1 MKKNILRL
9 ITPAIVILLA
19 AAACQIIAP
28 PPTVIT
34 NENAAQLGIAAQV
47 STGEMLSDLV
57 WANDS
62 SSITA
67 LAGTGASRLDTETL
81 EVLDDLSFETSA
93 QLYAA
98 SPDGKTVAFSEDS
111 YNIFLVDFSVTAN
124 ALSIYSPDWLS
135 TIDFSPDGA
144 TLLAT
149 SLDQI
154 RVTLWDTASGEQV
167 QTISGFETAAPV
179 YSAKF
184 GEDGKHIL
192 WISRGRVQ
200 LSDISSQQLGPEF
213 SHEDFVVSAVLS
225 PDGGLLAT
233 AAAGTVDGTFTPAIF
248 LWDAASGELTAI
260 LANGDMFNAIAFSPD
275 GSLIAAS
282 IDGAILIWDTVAQEK
297 AAEIPWGSDSIYEL
311 AFSPN
316 GAYLAAGSLEGD
328 VAVWKIE

>member
-1 MKKNILRL
+1 MKNTILRL
-9 ITPAIVILLA
+9 IAPAILILLA
-19 AAACQIIAP
+19 VAACQIIAP

-34 NENAAQLGIAAQV
+34 NENAARLGIAAQV
-47 STGEMLSDLV
+47 STGEMISDLV
-57 WANDS
+57 WANDN

-67 LAGTGASRLDTETL
+67 LSGNGASRFDAENL
-81 EVLDDLSFETSA
+81 EILDDFSFEAPA

-98 SPDGKTVAFSEDS
+98 SPDGKTIAFSEDS
-111 YNIFLVDFSVTAN
+111 YNIFLVDASVTAN

-135 TIDFSPDGA
+135 NIDFSPDGA

-154 RVTLWDTASGEQV
+154 QVTLWETASGEHV

-213 SHEDFVVSAVLS
+213 AHEDFVVSAVLS
-225 PDGGLLAT
+225 PDGSLLAT

-297 AAEIPWGSDSIYEL
+297 AAEIPWGSDNIYEL

-328 VAVWKIE
+328 VAVCKIE